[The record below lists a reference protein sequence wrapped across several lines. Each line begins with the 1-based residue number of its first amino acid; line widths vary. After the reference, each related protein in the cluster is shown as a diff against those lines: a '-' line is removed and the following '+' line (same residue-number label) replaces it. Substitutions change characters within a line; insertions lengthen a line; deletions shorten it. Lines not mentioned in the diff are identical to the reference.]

1 MATKLPAALPASS
14 KAWSTQ
20 QCQLPKVLFSAT
32 VKRGLRPG
40 LPPALKISR
49 PLLSKSLTLYGDSSV
64 LVAEEVADVYPGLVQ
79 FDKGEPQTVLYHVLP
94 AMLLNEVQKQQ
105 REIEALEKLI
115 QSQQEQLKAQEERLR
130 RLEPSLLSKGN

>member
-64 LVAEEVADVYPGLVQ
+64 LVAEEVADVYPGLVAL
-79 FDKGEPQTVLYHVLP
+79 DKAGEPQSVLYQFSTRSR
-94 AMLLNEVQKQQ
+94 NSSGK
-105 REIEALEKLI
+105 
-115 QSQQEQLKAQEERLR
+115 SKA
-130 RLEPSLLSKGN
+130 SSK